1 MNTEF
6 FLFHIL
12 KTIQPEHRKNNR
24 ILGIDTE
31 HVLDARL
38 TRLNAWAGDLR
49 PIKLKCAPTLIARGD
64 THRIADR
71 MRIVKQSDHI
81 LVIPETRVRVLMY
94 GLCND
99 IYILIR

>member
-1 MNTEF
+1 MHNFE
-6 FLFHIL
+6 IM
-12 KTIQPEHRKNNR
+12 KREHRKNHL

-31 HVLDARL
+31 HVLEVRL
-38 TRLNAWAGDLR
+38 TILNTWAGELR
-49 PIKLKCAPTLIARGD
+49 TIKLKHAQTLIARGD